1 MSHQCATGMD
11 EGMRVFVFGLV
22 DPCPRFLHQQFSEAS
37 QVTALQE
44 SDMFFGDTAWMT
56 LN

>member
-1 MSHQCATGMD
+1 MVS
-11 EGMRVFVFGLV
+11 VFRLV
-22 DPCPRFLHQQFSEAS
+22 DPRFLQHHQQFSVAL

-56 LN
+56 LNPSI